1 MSSGDI
7 SQISSSSKRA
17 VGEIS
22 PAPFNNAQFQ
32 ADVRGAPQFRMEPS
46 SDSSSVANAM
56 INLASGGDNAIRA
69 SQIRQELKEAD
80 MDIDPPSDMSSMSAP
95 RHRVVFRTPVHQ
107 WVSPDVAGP
116 VATNYVIRHVGATID
131 GKIPEHD
138 PNRLYWPVRYNSPYT
153 DLQAAIQKYIRAG
166 SLPEP
171 LLALVEGMNEA
182 VDEML
187 RKDRRNLRAKHKKL
201 LQAYTKLKVC
211 QAKANKKPR
220 RTRQRVQIIQ
230 QAPRMQYM
238 YPMAARR
245 RSRRSFY
252 PPFY

>member
-69 SQIRQELKEAD
+69 SQIRQELKE
-80 MDIDPPSDMSSMSAP
+80 MDVDTPSDMSSMSAP
-95 RHRVVFRTPVHQ
+95 RHRVVFRTPARL
-107 WVSPDVAGP
+107 WVTPDQASPAAV
-116 VATNYVIRHVGATID
+116 NYVTKHVGATAE
-131 GKIPEHD
+131 GNIPEHD
-138 PNRLYWPVRYNSPYT
+138 PNRLYWPVRYNSVYT
-153 DLQAAIQKYIRAG
+153 DLQAAMKGLIAKG
-166 SLPEP
+166 SGPEP
-171 LLALVEGMNEA
+171 LLALLEGMNES

-201 LQAYTKLKVC
+201 TQAYTKLKVC